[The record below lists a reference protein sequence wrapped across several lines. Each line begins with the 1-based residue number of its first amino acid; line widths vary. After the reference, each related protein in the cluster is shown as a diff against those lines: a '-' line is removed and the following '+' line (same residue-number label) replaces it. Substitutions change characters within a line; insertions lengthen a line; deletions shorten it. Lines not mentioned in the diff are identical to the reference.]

1 MTKRPAS
8 AGRKG
13 TMAAA
18 ARPTARTA
26 SVSRPAAEA
35 FSMVEP
41 GYQSGKRQTG
51 RKPPEKAWAT
61 ARGREPT
68 GWEGVSQ
75 AAGERGARGPRRGSP
90 RASEPRRSIRTFPL
104 RGPYEAVRD
113 RGKKGDRR
121 ISSSGLSRSGAVRAL
136 AAVVDVVALLARAG
150 PIAIAA
156 AAWDGD
162 AGVRALARV
171 VSAVRIAAQR
181 AAAVAEALAGRP
193 AEVAPITLL
202 APFLDSVAAHR
213 AAPSSGAGSEQ
224 TRDLRV
230 DPVHPDA

>member
-1 MTKRPAS
+1 
-8 AGRKG
+8 
-13 TMAAA
+13 
-18 ARPTARTA
+18 
-26 SVSRPAAEA
+26 EA

-51 RKPPEKAWAT
+51 RTPPEKAWAT
-61 ARGREPT
+61 ARGRELT
-68 GWEGVSQ
+68 GWERVSQ
-75 AAGERGARGPRRGSP
+75 CAGERGARGPRRGSP
-90 RASEPRRSIRTFPL
+90 RASEPPRSIRTFPL

-121 ISSSGLSRSGAVRAL
+121 ITSGLSRSGAVRAL

-150 PIAIAA
+150 PVAIAA

-202 APFLDSVAAHR
+202 AP
-213 AAPSSGAGSEQ
+213 
-224 TRDLRV
+224 
-230 DPVHPDA
+230 